1 MAARNKHLLAFF
13 SRSLNNFQSSSSP
26 FQILYTLLPHEAQ
39 QQLDNPGPLPPSQ
52 PVPHL
57 TILDSSFNPPTA
69 AHRDMALSATTSNPS
84 SSPSRILL
92 LLAVQNADKAP
103 RPAPFE
109 QRLCM
114 MEALAREIL
123 LHHHDGTGAG
133 SVAAV
138 DVGVTTQ
145 PYFHDKAR
153 AVRESGFYAG
163 LGDMTFLAG
172 FDTLIRVLNPRYYGG
187 EEGMAEALDPFFGMS
202 KLRVTMRPG
211 GGWGGVEEQEGYLGG
226 LQGGRGYRTEWSG
239 RIEMVEGSGGSVGVS
254 SSRVRELVSQG
265 KTQDLESLVGR
276 DVEQFI
282 RVEELYKEG

>member
-1 MAARNKHLLAFF
+1 MASKNKHLLAFF
-13 SRSLNNFQSSSSP
+13 SRSLTHFQSSSSP
-26 FQILYTLLPHEAQ
+26 FQILCTLPHEGQ
-39 QQLDNPGPLPPSQ
+39 QTDDPQPQPPSQ
-52 PVPHL
+52 PIPNL

-69 AHRDMALSATTSNPS
+69 AHRDMALSTNSP

-109 QRLCM
+109 LRLCM

-123 LHHHDGTGAG
+123 HSSAG
-133 SVAAV
+133 SVAV
-138 DVGVTTQ
+138 DVGVTTR

-153 AVRESGFYAG
+153 AVKESGFYAG

-172 FDTLIRVLNPRYYGG
+172 FDTLIRVLNPKYYGG
-187 EEGMAEALDPFFGMS
+187 EEGMVEALGPFFGMS

-211 GGWGGVEEQEGYLGG
+211 GDWGGVEEQEAYLGG
-226 LQGGRGYRTEWSG
+226 LQGGGYRADWSE
-239 RIEMVEGSGGSVGVS
+239 RMEMVEGSGGSVGVS
-254 SSRVRELVSQG
+254 SSRVRELVCQG
-265 KTQDLESLVGR
+265 KTEDLESLVGR

-282 RVEELYKEG
+282 TAEELYKEG

>member
-13 SRSLNNFQSSSSP
+13 SRSLTQFQSSSSP
-26 FQILYTLLPHEAQ
+26 FQILCTLTPHEAQ
-39 QQLDNPGPLPPSQ
+39 QQLDNPRPLPPSQ

-69 AHRDMALSATTSNPS
+69 AHRDMALSAISNPP

-123 LHHHDGTGAG
+123 LHHNTGTGS

-138 DVGVTTQ
+138 DVGVTTR

-172 FDTLIRVLNPRYYGG
+172 FDTLVRVLNPRYYGG
-187 EEGMAEALDPFFGMS
+187 EEGMAEALDPFFGVS
-202 KLRVTMRPG
+202 RLRVTMRPNG
-211 GGWGGVEEQEGYLGG
+211 DWGGVEEQEGYLSGM
-226 LQGGRGYRTEWSG
+226 QGGGFRTEWSG

-254 SSRVRELVSQG
+254 SSKARELVSQG

-276 DVEQFI
+276 DVEEFI
-282 RVEELYKEG
+282 RAQELYKEC

>member
-1 MAARNKHLLAFF
+1 
-13 SRSLNNFQSSSSP
+13 
-26 FQILYTLLPHEAQ
+26 
-39 QQLDNPGPLPPSQ
+39 
-52 PVPHL
+52 
-57 TILDSSFNPPTA
+57 
-69 AHRDMALSATTSNPS
+69 MALSATS
-84 SSPSRILL
+84 SSSSSRILL

-138 DVGVTTQ
+138 DVGVTTR
-145 PYFHDKAR
+145 PYFHDKAG

-282 RVEELYKEG
+282 RAEELYKEG